1 MTECL
6 ISKKKILGPIPN
18 LSASGGFVLIGCVIR
33 EQRKM
38 NVGRQPVNYRLGPN
52 IWAKKSLCNLNFLFR
67 LFYMIQVNGII
78 FFLLCVL

>member
-6 ISKKKILGPIPN
+6 ISKKMILWPIPN
-18 LSASGGFVLIGCVIR
+18 LPAYGWFVLIGCVIR
-33 EQRKM
+33 EQRKK

-67 LFYMIQVNGII
+67 LFNVIQVNGII